1 MQMALKDDLTDSV
14 DGILGTAFQERD
26 GKKIPTSADIALSNG
41 AVKLARLIHQKCPEG
56 LAGVA

>member
-41 AVKLARLIHQKCPEG
+41 AVKLDAVFLYAD
-56 LAGVA
+56 LAGSG